1 MQKFKIRSTVTW
13 NTGGKRCT
21 ASCYQR
27 TGVVTEV
34 VAAWKIPTTYT
45 DGKYT
50 VGSRDHESYV
60 VTVGSHKYWP
70 RVNNLSEKA

>member
-1 MQKFKIRSTVTW
+1 MQQFKMGNWVTW

-21 ASCYQR
+21 SPRYQR
-27 TGVVTEV
+27 TGEVTEV
-34 VAAWKIPTTYT
+34 IAAGEIPTTYA

-50 VGSRDHESYV
+50 LRSRNHESYI

-70 RVNNLSEKA
+70 LVNSLREKT